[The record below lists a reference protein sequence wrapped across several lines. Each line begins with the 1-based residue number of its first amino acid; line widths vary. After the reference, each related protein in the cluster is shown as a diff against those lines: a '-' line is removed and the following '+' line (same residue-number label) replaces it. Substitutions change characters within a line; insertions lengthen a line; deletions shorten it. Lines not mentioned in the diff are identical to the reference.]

1 MPLGADAVAL
11 TRQLLQENTINPP
24 GTEARAIEILGALL
38 EGAGFSVRRVDLAPG
53 RPNLIARIGGSDP
66 DAPAIGFTG
75 HVDIVPLGEAAWSRD
90 PSRARPMATGCS
102 AAARPT

>member
-24 GTEARAIEILGALL
+24 GAEARAIEILGALL
-38 EGAGFSVRRVDLAPG
+38 EGAGFAVRRVDLAPG
-53 RPNLIARIGGSDP
+53 RPNLVARSVAAIPTRRRSASPAMSTSCRWARPPGG
-66 DAPAIGFTG
+66 AI
-75 HVDIVPLGEAAWSRD
+75 
-90 PSRARPMATGCS
+90 PSPARPMATGCS